1 MVIHSL
7 DAKFVLN
14 ICIPAKVST
23 VNVVANR
30 NDVYDG
36 RAVIQMKRI
45 NERSEKDL
53 PSQWKKNIEDLLPM
67 LKENTPKERGQLS
80 CSPQYF
86 ACEKLSHSRM
96 IRLGCNGGQKVKS
109 VRDMHMCSESL
120 QFTARIEDV

>member
-14 ICIPAKVST
+14 ICIPAKVNT
-23 VNVVANR
+23 VSVVANR

-45 NERSEKDL
+45 NERSKQDL
-53 PSQWKKNIEDLLPM
+53 HNRGTKISEIFLPM
-67 LKENTPKERGQLS
+67 LNENTRKERGQLS

-86 ACEKLSHSRM
+86 ACEKLSDSRM
-96 IRLGCNGGQKVKS
+96 ILGCNGGQKVKFRGDIVQRFS
-109 VRDMHMCSESL
+109 TVYSSH
-120 QFTARIEDV
+120 